1 MVADEVL
8 VSACR
13 RGDQDAFATLV
24 ERYQGKIYNLAYRL
38 LGNADDAGEMA
49 QEVFCRAYV
58 KLGEFR
64 GEASFSTWLYRIA
77 HNICYDELRRRRRRP
92 VVSLEAETESG
103 TRLEVSAPQ
112 PGPAELC
119 ARQAVRERLQQLIA
133 TLPPDQRTALVLR
146 DIQDLS
152 YEEMAQ
158 VLQCSLGTVKSRLNR
173 ARRTLRDKLNA
184 ERELFLGS
192 GVYSG

>member
-8 VSACR
+8 VGECR
-13 RGDQDAFATLV
+13 RGDQAAFATLV

-38 LGNADDAGEMA
+38 LGNADDASEMT

-77 HNICYDELRRRRRRP
+77 HNICYDELRRRGRRP
-92 VVSLEAETESG
+92 LVSLEAETEG
-103 TRLEVSAPQ
+103 RTRLELAAPN
-112 PGPAELC
+112 PGPAELYTRKEV
-119 ARQAVRERLQQLIA
+119 AERLQELIA
-133 TLPPDQRTALVLR
+133 TLPPDQRAALVLR
-146 DIQDLS
+146 DIQGLS

-173 ARRTLRDKLNA
+173 ARRALRDKLNA
-184 ERELFLGS
+184 ERELFFGH

>member
-92 VVSLEAETESG
+92 VASLEAETESR
-103 TRLEVSAPQ
+103 TRLEVPAPQ

-158 VLQCSLGTVKSRLNR
+158 VLQCSLGTIKSRLNR

>member
-92 VVSLEAETESG
+92 VASLEAETESG
-103 TRLEVSAPQ
+103 TRLEVPAPQ

>member
-92 VVSLEAETESG
+92 VVSLEAETESR
-103 TRLEVSAPQ
+103 TRLEVPAPQ

-158 VLQCSLGTVKSRLNR
+158 VLQCSLGTIKSRLNR